1 LKLTSPKIT
10 IVTPVLNGEKYIE
23 KTILSVINQDYKN
36 IEYIIVDGQSTDN
49 TISIVKKYKKNIK
62 IFISEKDK
70 GMYDALLKGFKL
82 GTGKY
87 FAWIN
92 SDDYY
97 LTGAIK
103 KAINF
108 MEVNKLQW
116 IVGRSN
122 VLSRKNKIYSN
133 LYHYPK
139 FIIKNKLAAPCTWG
153 YIPQESTIFTKKL
166 YFKSTGIDSKF
177 KYAGDFDLWVKFS
190 KYSNLFSTN
199 INIAVFRKRIGQLS
213 LQNKSYLNEI
223 NKINCLFPFGKIL
236 RYIYSKII
244 TLKKINEI

>member
-1 LKLTSPKIT
+1 MKNNTPKIT

-23 KTILSVINQDYKN
+23 KTILSVINQSYKN

-49 TISIVKKYKKNIK
+49 TISIIKKYKKNIK
-62 IFISEKDK
+62 ILISEKDK
-70 GMYDALLKGFKL
+70 GMYDALAKGFKL
-82 GTGKY
+82 ATGKY

-97 LTGAIK
+97 LKGAIK

-108 MEVNKLQW
+108 MEINKFQW
-116 IVGRSN
+116 IVGRSTI
-122 VLSRKNKIYSN
+122 LSRKNVVSSN
-133 LYHYPK
+133 LYYYPK

-153 YIPQESTIFTKKL
+153 FIPQESTIFTKKL
-166 YFKSTGIDSKF
+166 YFKSSGVNSHF
-177 KYAGDFDLWVKFS
+177 RYAGDFNLWVKFS

-199 INIAVFRKRIGQLS
+199 IKIAVFRKRIGQLS

-223 NKINCLFPFGKIL
+223 NKTDCLIPFGKIL

-244 TLKKINEI
+244 SLKNEI